1 MFSDS
6 NNFRDLGEDGAVKEA
21 TNAVRRARHLMGRV
35 VAALSRLLPKRTGA
49 RLARELLGAYAVK
62 VTKDALSLSDVSV
75 DESECLKKL
84 LTEAFDPCGL
94 LVVSAGGGRSDA
106 DAEAA
111 ALIDGLEGHEWMKGS
126 ALPSML
132 DANMM
137 DLLEWWESG
146 RLPALGFGADEVGG
160 FVRANFEASENR
172 AVVLDRLLSGE

>member
-1 MFSDS
+1 M
-6 NNFRDLGEDGAVKEA
+6 GEDGAVKEA

-132 DANMM
+132 DAQMT
-137 DLLEWWESG
+137 DYWSG
-146 RLPALGFGADEVGG
+146 GKAAGYPR
-160 FVRANFEASENR
+160 
-172 AVVLDRLLSGE
+172 SGS

>member
-1 MFSDS
+1 M
-6 NNFRDLGEDGAVKEA
+6 
-21 TNAVRRARHLMGRV
+21 
-35 VAALSRLLPKRTGA
+35 
-49 RLARELLGAYAVK
+49 
-62 VTKDALSLSDVSV
+62 TKDALSLSDVSV

-84 LTEAFDPCGL
+84 LTEGFDPCGL
-94 LVVSAGGGRSDA
+94 LVVSAGGGRAAA

-132 DANMM
+132 DANMT

-146 RLPALGFGADEVGG
+146 RLPALGFVTDEVGG

-172 AVVLDRLLSGE
+172 AAVLDRLLSGE

>member
-1 MFSDS
+1 M
-6 NNFRDLGEDGAVKEA
+6 KEA

-111 ALIDGLEGHEWMKGS
+111 ALIEGLEGHGMFIFIFVWAIGLTS
-126 ALPSML
+126 CFVY
-132 DANMM
+132 
-137 DLLEWWESG
+137 
-146 RLPALGFGADEVGG
+146 RVDERERAAVHAG
-160 FVRANFEASENR
+160 RANDGFIGVVGKRPVTR
-172 AVVLDRLLSGE
+172 ARVRRGRGRWVREGQLRGE